1 MNSNASY
8 LFFQA
13 LIISAIAGILFGQ
26 LRPWHIPFYCQQD
39 SYDEVRPGCPLG

>member
-13 LIISAIAGILFGQ
+13 LIVSAIAGIILGQ
-26 LRPWHIPFYCQQD
+26 LRPWHIPFYCRFD
-39 SYDEVRPGCPLG
+39 IEETRPGCPLG